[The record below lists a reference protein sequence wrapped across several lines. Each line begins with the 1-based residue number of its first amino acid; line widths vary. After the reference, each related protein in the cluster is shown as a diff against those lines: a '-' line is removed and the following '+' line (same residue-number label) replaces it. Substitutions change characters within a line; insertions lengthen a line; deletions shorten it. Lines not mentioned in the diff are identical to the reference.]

1 MLKSYN
7 QQKFLELRAKFPY
20 FVFEGYDFQ
29 YSVEGL
35 EVQYFFNL
43 SDQFFFKPT
52 LKIPKKSFFIGE
64 DIPGKILEN
73 IIFQIGMIELTSYWK
88 CTCSPRI
95 IIKNQYLSAEQVQ
108 WWKKLY
114 FNGLGEFFYLNDIL
128 TDQNEFVDIVAGQG
142 KGQEV
147 FIISNGNGQV
157 IPVGGGKD
165 SIVTLELIGNAPGT
179 APFILNPRGA
189 TLDTIQE
196 KGFSRDQII
205 EAYRTIDPVL
215 IELNALG
222 FLNGHTPFSAL
233 LAFDS
238 VLAAILSGKEYVVLS
253 NESSANE
260 PTVKGSE
267 VNHQYSKSIGFETDF
282 RIYLAK
288 YVTPDIDYFSF
299 LRPLNELQISRI
311 FSGFPRYFKIFKS
324 CNAGSKEDTWCG
336 KCSKCLFTY
345 IILSPFLEPHTL
357 QDIFG
362 HDLLNDIA
370 LRPILDDLTG
380 NSDTKPFDCIGT
392 TKEINIALCQT
403 IKNLGND
410 DLPELLKYYKTSA
423 LYTDFH
429 SIETDELLKAFNSNH
444 FLPPSYENILKTA
457 LHG

>member
-1 MLKSYN
+1 MSKSYN
-7 QQKFLELRAKFPY
+7 QQKFLELRTKFPY

-29 YSVEGL
+29 YSVKGL

-52 LKIPKKSFFIGE
+52 LKIPKKSFFTLE
-64 DIPGKILEN
+64 HFPGKILEN
-73 IIFQIGMIELTSYWK
+73 IIFQIGMIELISYWK
-88 CTCSPRI
+88 CSCSPCI
-95 IIKNQYLSAEQVQ
+95 IIKTQYLSVEQIQ

-114 FNGLGEFFYLNDIL
+114 FNGLGEFFYLNDII
-128 TDQNEFVDIVAGQG
+128 TGKDEFVDIVAGQG
-142 KGQEV
+142 KELEV
-147 FIISNGNGQV
+147 YTMYSGKGQV

-165 SIVTLELIGNAPGT
+165 SVVTLELVGNAPGT

-205 EAYRTIDPVL
+205 EAYRTIDPAL
-215 IELNALG
+215 IELNGKG

-238 VLAAILSGKEYVVLS
+238 VLAAILSGKKYIVLS

-267 VNHQYSKSIGFETDF
+267 VNHQYSKSIDFETDF
-282 RIYLAK
+282 RNYLSK

-299 LRPLNELQISRI
+299 LRPLNELQIARI
-311 FSGFPRYFKIFKS
+311 FSGFPRYFNIFKS

-345 IILSPFLEPHTL
+345 IILSLFLGQQKL

-362 HDLLNDIA
+362 NNLLNDTR
-370 LRPILDDLTG
+370 LRPVLDDLTG
-380 NSDTKPFDCIGT
+380 STETKPFDCIGT

-403 IKNLGND
+403 IKNLGD
-410 DLPELLKYYKTSA
+410 ADLPELLKYYKTFP
-423 LYTDFH
+423 LYTNFH